1 MPPRGDGWLHE
12 IKIDGF
18 RVQLHKQA
26 GRATIYGVDGRELTG
41 YLPQLRQNLL
51 TLPVRS
57 LIIDALVVVREGNV
71 KLGFDAFLARAHTR
85 CCCWCFDLLEYEG
98 VDMRPKTLIE
108 RKARLEPHVRDDHL
122 FRYCNEITNPDK
134 ALAVSERIGFRGV
147 VSKRADQ
154 PYKSG
159 RNPGWI
165 EVASAAATPRP
176 PDQQFSPK
184 PRMLSA
190 RRPAPRRSVP

>member
-1 MPPRGDGWLHE
+1 M
-12 IKIDGF
+12 
-18 RVQLHKQA
+18 HKQA
-26 GRATIYGVDGRELTG
+26 GRVVIYGSDGRELTG

-57 LIIDALVVVREGNV
+57 LIIDGLVVVREGNV
-71 KLGFDAFLARAHTR
+71 KLGFEAFLARAHTR

-98 VDMRPKTLIE
+98 IDMRPKTLVE
-108 RKARLEPHVRDDHL
+108 RKARLEPYVRDDHL
-122 FRYCNEITNPDK
+122 FRYCSEIRNPDK

-147 VSKRADQ
+147 VSKRTDQ

-165 EVASAAATPRP
+165 EVASAATAVRSPAQDFAPRP
-176 PDQQFSPK
+176 
-184 PRMLSA
+184 RMSSA
-190 RRPAPRRSVP
+190 RRQTPRRSTP